1 MIVNRKFAREHFGSE
16 ADALGRE
23 VTALF
28 EFARDRPPRVIV
40 GVVDDVKTVSL
51 DADAPAQVYVPLSQ
65 MPAFALTL
73 VVRVSGADPLAALP
87 LVRQTVHE
95 VSSSATLKEI
105 RTFES
110 VVAGSLAR
118 QRFNMTLIATFAV
131 LALMLAFVG
140 LYGVLAL
147 IVGQRRR
154 EIAVRLA
161 LGATPESV
169 VRALLGEG
177 TRVVAM
183 GVAMGLAGAFALTRV
198 LSSMLY
204 GVSTT
209 DGYTFAGAAAFVGM
223 VAVLATWIPARRASQ
238 VDPRTALAA
247 E

>member
-1 MIVNRKFAREHFGSE
+1 
-16 ADALGRE
+16 
-23 VTALF
+23 
-28 EFARDRPPRVIV
+28 
-40 GVVDDVKTVSL
+40 
-51 DADAPAQVYVPLSQ
+51 
-65 MPAFALTL
+65 
-73 VVRVSGADPLAALP
+73 
-87 LVRQTVHE
+87 VHE
-95 VSSSATLKEI
+95 VNSSATLKEI

-110 VVAGSLAR
+110 VVASSLAR

-131 LALMLAFVG
+131 LALVLAFVG

-147 IVGQRRR
+147 IVVQRRR
-154 EIAVRLA
+154 EIGVRLA
-161 LGATPESV
+161 LGATPANV

-177 TRVVAM
+177 LRVVAV
-183 GVAMGLAGAFALTRV
+183 GVLIGLAGAFALTRV

-209 DGYTFAGAAAFVGM
+209 DGSTFAGAAVFVGL

>member
-16 ADALGRE
+16 GDALGRE

-40 GVVDDVKTVSL
+40 GVVEDVKTVAL
-51 DADAPAQVYVPLSQ
+51 DADAPSQVYVPLSQ
-65 MPAFALTL
+65 LPAFALTL
-73 VVRVSGADPLAALP
+73 VVRVTGADPLAAVP

-118 QRFNMTLIATFAV
+118 QRFNMTVIATFAV
-131 LALMLAFVG
+131 LALVLAFVG

-154 EIAVRLA
+154 EIGVRLA
-161 LGATPESV
+161 LGATPANV

-177 TRVVAM
+177 LRVVAA
-183 GVAMGLAGAFALTRV
+183 GVTIGLVGAFAVTRV

-204 GVSTT
+204 GVSAT
-209 DGYTFAGAAAFVGM
+209 DGSTFIGAAAFVGL

-238 VDPRTALAA
+238 LDPRTALAA
-247 E
+247 D